1 MLKVNVCPIL
11 MIGNLSSPSNFEI
24 NLIPREYK
32 LIGVQDWLME
42 RDILL
47 SSHLE
52 HELTVD
58 DLPDECQV
66 HKKYKIIPVC
76 LVKFRYSEKAT

>member
-1 MLKVNVCPIL
+1 MALQAWELTMLKENVCPIL
-11 MIGNLSSPSNFEI
+11 IILNLASPSNFEI
-24 NLIPREYK
+24 DLISREYK

-66 HKKYKIIPVC
+66 HKQNKIIPV
-76 LVKFRYSEKAT
+76 F

>member
-1 MLKVNVCPIL
+1 
-11 MIGNLSSPSNFEI
+11 MIGNLSSHSNFKI
-24 NLIPREYK
+24 DLIPREYK

-66 HKKYKIIPVC
+66 HKQNKIIPV
-76 LVKFRYSEKAT
+76 F